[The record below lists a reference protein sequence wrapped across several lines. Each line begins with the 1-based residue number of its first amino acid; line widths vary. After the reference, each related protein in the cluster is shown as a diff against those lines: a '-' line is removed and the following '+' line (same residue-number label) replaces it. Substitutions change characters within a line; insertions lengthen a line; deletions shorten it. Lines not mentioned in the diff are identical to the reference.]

1 MQYHLFVIF
10 NGLFVYFLYFTTFQF
25 LGLVMERSGFQVDM
39 PARVYLTHHVY
50 SFNSTLQLTILPIMM
65 FVTVGLFLVLYLHHS
80 WGAVGTVLAQS
91 QVARHTV
98 RSTMLASWV
107 LLPWVMVHFYMVTKE
122 MAEAVQEKR
131 PLTLF
136 PDVYS
141 PQVTAGYTQFGSF
154 LAILLLEAPF
164 LCVFFLRKA
173 TDLHN
178 RRQQLSKSDC
188 RLCYWFTVLCD
199 TLGGIGVVAA
209 VQIGSVYFFYCA
221 LYLTVKPTLVVMW
234 FSYILSIIVVFL
246 VCITMLAQIATS
258 CCKTC
263 SLERIIKGLAFILL
277 GAICISINRNL
288 LVPLTSDTQASHE
301 TLRHLLTSV
310 VSSVIVTIYGYTVKG
325 LLFSK
330 KGVKG
335 AEKENQELKPLIEKD
350 DNIA

>member
-1 MQYHLFVIF
+1 MQYRTHQYVHGAKYSIGICHTCSRVSVCMQSTVPLLYIMQCPYLCCACMQYHLFVIF

-39 PARVYLTHHVY
+39 PAHVYLTHHVY

-91 QVARHTV
+91 QVARHTM

-107 LLPWVMVHFYMVTKE
+107 LLPWAMVHFYIAIKSL
-122 MAEAVQEKR
+122 AEAVQKKR
-131 PLTLF
+131 PFTLF

-141 PQVTAGYTQFGSF
+141 PQVTAGYAQLGSF
-154 LAILLLEAPF
+154 LAILLLEAPC
-164 LCVFFLRKA
+164 LGVFFLRKA

-199 TLGGIGVVAA
+199 TLGGTSVVAA

-221 LYLTVKPTLVVMW
+221 QYLTVKYVVRHVHLKGSSKDW
-234 FSYILSIIVVFL
+234 HLFFWGLSA
-246 VCITMLAQIATS
+246 LASTATYL
-258 CCKTC
+258 C
-263 SLERIIKGLAFILL
+263 
-277 GAICISINRNL
+277 
-288 LVPLTSDTQASHE
+288 H
-301 TLRHLLTSV
+301 
-310 VSSVIVTIYGYTVKG
+310 
-325 LLFSK
+325 
-330 KGVKG
+330 
-335 AEKENQELKPLIEKD
+335 
-350 DNIA
+350 